1 MSNAWSK
8 SLALALAV
16 AALMV
21 SDVSAQPTGA
31 PPTASAHARA
41 KAMVDAG
48 KKLANAGDYGGA
60 LGLFNSAYEA
70 FPDPRIFINIGVA
83 QEGLGQY
90 LDAAASYQRYLD
102 SPEADATVAA
112 KVQAQLVEVDKR
124 LGRLDIVAVGAEG
137 VLIQIGDAPWGP
149 PPLRTVRVPPGSYVV
164 RARDSVQPAPVESA
178 GKVAAG
184 KLVVVRLEII
194 PPAPPPPPEVVTPPP
209 PVAAPPVVPAP
220 VTTAPP
226 ALNGDAAATDVRVDG
241 PSSHPSRAPRRPARL
256 SLFAGA
262 IGTVIDPGVRG
273 LIGVG
278 FEPHRRIRLGADV
291 IVGADVGIAPRAT
304 LYLATG
310 RWRPTVTV
318 GLPIRR
324 LETLEPSMVVL
335 GRCGGLA
342 EPDGGARSPSI
353 ELAAHIGLGVEWR
366 LAPRLALVGELGYE
380 YYPTVDTCLTS
391 SSAVTPVLGL
401 VGRL

>member
-1 MSNAWSK
+1 MTRLVNT
-8 SLALALAV
+8 LVAV
-16 AALMV
+16 AVLTATGAAA
-21 SDVSAQPTGA
+21 AQPAGGK
-31 PPTASAHARA
+31 SATPAQVRA
-41 KAMVDAG
+41 KVFFDEGMRRLDR
-48 KKLANAGDYGGA
+48 NDYAGA
-60 LGLFNSAYEA
+60 LSMFQDANNE
-70 FPDPRIFINIGVA
+70 FPDPTYVFGMGA
-83 QEGLGQY
+83 AYEGLGND
-90 LDAAASYQRYLD
+90 LEAARLFQLYLD
-102 SPEADATVAA
+102 SPGASPKVFDVAKEHLRDVDA
-112 KVQAQLVEVDKR
+112 R
-124 LGRLDIVAVGAEG
+124 LGRLDIVAVGAAG

-149 PPLRTVRVPPGSYVV
+149 PPLRPVRVAPGPYVV

-194 PPAPPPPPEVVTPPP
+194 PPAPPPPPEAVTQPP
-209 PVAAPPVVPAP
+209 PVAPPPVVPAP
-220 VTTAPP
+220 IKPAPP
-226 ALNGDAAATDVRVDG
+226 ALNGGAAATDVRVDG
-241 PSSHPSRAPRRPARL
+241 PLAHPSRAPRRSSRL

-291 IVGADVGIAPRAT
+291 IFGADVGIAPRAT
-304 LYLATG
+304 VYLATG

-342 EPDGGARSPSI
+342 EPDGGARAPSI
-353 ELAAHIGLGVEWR
+353 ELAAHVGLGVEWR